1 MVLICIYGFLMVS
14 GLTANLLVSFVV
26 ARRPQMHTP
35 RNLYIVNLTV
45 SDMTLCLICMPF
57 TLVGIL
63 GRQWSLGLTLC
74 KLVPLIQGTNIMV
87 SVGTIT
93 VIALDRLVKRGS
105 LVYCIVRYA
114 CKAVGSKSTKLQSLF
129 FQPTSESV
137 FVYRS

>member
-1 MVLICIYGFLMVS
+1 MVS

-93 VIALDRLVKRGS
+93 VIALDRLVKRRS
-105 LVYCIVRYA
+105 LVYCR
-114 CKAVGSKSTKLQSLF
+114 KRLGKLSTKSKL
-129 FQPTSESV
+129 
-137 FVYRS
+137 